1 MKKLI
6 FSLLFVLVGLAT
18 FAQLNA
24 ALTVKKADARY
35 VKSAGSFQLKDSIYF
50 KEDVYTKKQ
59 VQQLPIQEQLIVGLQ
74 NYGSTVKALPFGV
87 TLSDL
92 FASTT
97 TLLDGVIYDNYIQ
110 VKDTVTI
117 TGVGWVQQT
126 TGAYTADGYNGWAIY
141 STTGGVDTKIVETAN
156 DGNIWKAATS
166 VATKAFPTPQVL
178 LPGNYKILA
187 LYNTS
192 AQTTAPIIYAHTA
205 VSGNIIHLLPN
216 SQKMSGTL
224 TGQTTMPSTVTNSGL
239 TNATNYL
246 GFYLY

>member
-1 MKKLI
+1 MKKFFKIVIVIAAFIALGAVTPLRI
-6 FSLLFVLVGLAT
+6 SDVVGLYTELA
-18 FAQLNA
+18 NRPKISDG
-24 ALTVKKADARY
+24 VNPWDY
-35 VKSAGSFQLKDSIYF
+35 VYS
-50 KEDVYTKKQ
+50 KKQ
-59 VQQLPIQEQLIVGLQ
+59 VQALPIQEQLIVGLQ

-87 TLSDL
+87 TMSDL

-97 TLLDGVIYDNYIQ
+97 TLLDGVIFDAYVQI
-110 VKDTVTI
+110 KDTVSI

-126 TGAYTADGYNGWAIY
+126 TGAYTADNYNGWAIC

-156 DGNIWKAATS
+156 DGNIWKAAVG
-166 VATKAFPTPQVL
+166 VAQKAFPAPQVL

-192 AQTTAPIIYAHTA
+192 APTTAPIIYAHTA
-205 VSGNIIHLLPN
+205 VSGNIIYLLPN
-216 SQKMSGTL
+216 SQKMTGTL
-224 TGQTTMPSTVTNSGL
+224 TAQTTMPSTVTNSGL